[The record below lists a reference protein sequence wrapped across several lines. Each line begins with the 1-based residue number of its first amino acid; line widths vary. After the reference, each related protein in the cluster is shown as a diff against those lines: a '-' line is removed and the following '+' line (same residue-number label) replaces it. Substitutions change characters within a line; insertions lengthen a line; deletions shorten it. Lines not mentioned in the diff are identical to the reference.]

1 MANDIAFQR
10 TMNIIDKGV
19 EALVEKEEYAFTC
32 GFLTGAVKS
41 MAIIAPEHRDEIIR
55 MFAPYINIE
64 EIE

>member
-1 MANDIAFQR
+1 MANDLTFQR

-19 EALVEKEEYAFTC
+19 DALVEKEEHAFTC

-41 MAIIAPEHRDEIIR
+41 LAILAPEHRTEIVR
-55 MFAPYINIE
+55 MFSPYINIE

>member
-1 MANDIAFQR
+1 MANDLTFQR

-19 EALVEKEEYAFTC
+19 EALVKKEEHAFTC

-41 MAIIAPEHRDEIIR
+41 LAILAPEHSDEIVR
-55 MFAPYINIE
+55 MFSPYINIE